1 MKVKNIKVGIKPL
14 EHSLKEFAD
23 TWKKLE
29 EGKEVSKH
37 EAVYFESI
45 DALRAVLTDKRLE
58 LLKAIK
64 ENRPNSIY
72 ELAKIVGR
80 DIKNVNEDV
89 RLLADLGFV
98 KLEKRKTDRKRTVPT
113 VDYSSIMLE
122 IRL

>member
-1 MKVKNIKVGIKPL
+1 MKVKNIRVAIKPL
-14 EHSLKEFAD
+14 EHSLREFAD

-29 EGKEVSKH
+29 KGKEVRKH
-37 EAVYFESI
+37 RAVYFESI
-45 DALRAVLTDKRLE
+45 DALRTVLTDKRLE

-64 ENRPNSIY
+64 ENSPSSIY

-80 DIKNVNEDV
+80 NIKNVNEDV
-89 RLLADLGFV
+89 KLLADLGFL
-98 KLEKRKTDRKRTVPT
+98 KLEKRKTDRKRTIPT

>member
-1 MKVKNIKVGIKPL
+1 MSIPSAGLLPA
-14 EHSLKEFAD
+14 LKSR
-23 TWKKLE
+23 
-29 EGKEVSKH
+29 VSDRKGCFY

-122 IRL
+122 IAL